1 MADPITDEQRK
12 NIAASL
18 RSINTSLTSIADVL
32 DPPVTPTPAREPSPV
47 PSPTPAPR
55 PSIPPLSDRFEL
67 VKLTTFDGSNLPS
80 DIYAYGH
87 SKGNEG
93 IGYRDPSKV
102 SIKDGKLIT
111 TATGDTSGAV
121 GQNVKQQYGFWEVH
135 AMFEKGQGYKPCI
148 LLWPGQK
155 DSAGKATWPGWLEY
169 DMVETNSERNGG
181 FCNVHYGQTNTQMGP
196 NNFSGDLS
204 QSHTYGCGR
213 SPEGVTFYLD
223 GNVIKKLTG
232 TYARS
237 TRTAWAYSSTLA
249 AERGSAV
256 TSACM
261 STRYGSRN

>member
-135 AMFEKGQGYKPCI
+135 AMFEKGQGCKPCI

-155 DSAGKATWPGWLEY
+155 DSAGKATWPGCSNTTWSRRTASATAASATSTTARPTL
-169 DMVETNSERNGG
+169 RW
-181 FCNVHYGQTNTQMGP
+181 GQTTSVATSA
-196 NNFSGDLS
+196 SG
-204 QSHTYGCGR
+204 
-213 SPEGVTFYLD
+213 
-223 GNVIKKLTG
+223 
-232 TYARS
+232 
-237 TRTAWAYSSTLA
+237 TRTDADGHRRA
-249 AERGSAV
+249 
-256 TSACM
+256 
-261 STRYGSRN
+261 